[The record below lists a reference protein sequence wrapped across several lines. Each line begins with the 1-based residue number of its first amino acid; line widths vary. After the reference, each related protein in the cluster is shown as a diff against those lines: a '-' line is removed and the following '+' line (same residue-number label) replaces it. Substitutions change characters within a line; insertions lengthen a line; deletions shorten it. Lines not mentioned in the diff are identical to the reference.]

1 MNNLDIS
8 NALEIIN
15 DINNIN
21 NSVYTVTF
29 YKMIP
34 LVGKMLVTEKDY
46 RITSIDYINNTISF
60 TDTNKIIYT
69 VDIPEI
75 VSIIAQ

>member
-1 MNNLDIS
+1 MCG
-8 NALEIIN
+8 IIQ

-60 TDTNKIIYT
+60 IDTNKIIYT